1 MTASRSRT
9 REDVVKAA
17 SRLFAAQGYHG
28 TSMRDLAREVG
39 VLGSSLYSHID
50 SKEDLLVEVVEIGA
64 ALFQTAAAEAVEHG
78 GDGSQLLTA
87 LVQGHIDVVVD
98 HLDEARTFLYE
109 ANALDADHRQR
120 VVAARDEYEA
130 VFRAA
135 LEKGRKDGSFRTD
148 ISPKLASILILSVLN
163 ALERWYRPGG
173 SLDRSELATAVIE
186 FATRGI
192 GSGGSR
198 IAQIGRGGPHSE
210 RNESTS

>member
-64 ALFQTAAAEAVEHG
+64 ALFQTAAAEAVAQG
-78 GDGSQLLTA
+78 GDGTQLLTA
-87 LVQGHIDVVVD
+87 LVRGHIDVVVD

-109 ANALDADHRQR
+109 ANALDAKHRQR

-135 LEKGRKDGSFRTD
+135 LEKGRRDGSFRTD
-148 ISPKLASILILSVLN
+148 TNPKLSSILILSVLN

-173 SLDRSELATAVIE
+173 SLGRRAMANAVIE

-198 IAQIGRGGPHSE
+198 IAG
-210 RNESTS
+210 

>member
-39 VLGSSLYSHID
+39 VLGSSLYSHIE

-64 ALFQTAAAEAVEHG
+64 ALFQASAAKALARG
-78 GDGSQLLTA
+78 GDGAELLRS
-87 LVQGHIDVVVD
+87 LVRGHIDVVLD
-98 HLDEARTFLYE
+98 HLDEARTFLFE
-109 ANALDADHRQR
+109 ADALDEVHRQR
-120 VVAARDEYEA
+120 VVAARNDYET

-135 LEKGRKDGSFRTD
+135 LETGRKDGSFRAGID
-148 ISPKLASILILSVLN
+148 PKLAAILILSMLN
-163 ALERWYRPGG
+163 AVERWYRPGG
-173 SLDRSELATAVIE
+173 SLSRSALADAVVE

-192 GSGGSR
+192 GSR
-198 IAQIGRGGPHSE
+198 I
-210 RNESTS
+210 